1 MIKNYIID
9 TNILLLDP
17 EALFK
22 FEDNNIIIPIGVIEE
37 LDKFKKDQSE
47 LGKNARHV
55 SRTLDVL
62 RQQGDLREGVKV
74 GKGKLMVRYN
84 GNLHSFY
91 KESNVDLHVIHIAQ
105 KIVEED
111 KDIPCII
118 VSRDINVRIRA
129 NALGLKAENYESDQ
143 VPHTEIDKGYSET
156 TISEKAFEEL
166 AQSREISVDDLVSD
180 IKLFPN
186 HYLVVHKDSI
196 TKSSLLARV
205 DQDGRNIKRLL
216 SCPAGI
222 GLTPKNKEQ
231 GFVVDALLDNNIKLV
246 SIAGKAGSGKT
257 LLACAVG
264 YYLTVRKKDYKRLL
278 VSRPV
283 FPMGKDI
290 GYLPGDIGEKLD
302 PWMTPIYDAFD
313 VIKHEKQG
321 SGKYLIDGCDVMVEP
336 LTYIRGRS
344 IRDQFLIIDESQNL
358 NSHEI
363 KTIIT
368 RAGENTKVVLTGD
381 IYQID
386 NPYID
391 SLSNG
396 LSVVTQ
402 NMRDSKLSA
411 NIVLEKGVRSEL
423 AEEAANKL

>member
-1 MIKNYIID
+1 M
-9 TNILLLDP
+9 
-17 EALFK
+17 FR
-22 FEDNNIIIPIGVIEE
+22 FEDNNVIIPIGVIEE
-37 LDKFKKDQSE
+37 LDRFKKEQSE

-55 SRTLDVL
+55 SRSLDIL
-62 RQQGDLREGVKV
+62 RHEGDLKNGVKV
-74 GKGKLMVRYN
+74 GEGKLTVRYN

-91 KESNVDLHVIHIAQ
+91 KESNVDLHVLHIAQ
-105 KIVEED
+105 KIVETEPGT
-111 KDIPCII
+111 PCVI

-129 NALGLKAENYESDQ
+129 NALGLKAEGYESDQ
-143 VPHTEIDKGYSET
+143 IPHHEIDKGYSEVILDDKAFQALSDGRELSVASVEFDVDPT
-156 TISEKAFEEL
+156 PNYYLVAHKSSEKA
-166 AQSREISVDDLVSD
+166 
-180 IKLFPN
+180 
-186 HYLVVHKDSI
+186 
-196 TKSSLLARV
+196 SLLARI
-205 DQDGRNIKRLL
+205 DKDGKKVKRLL
-216 SCPAGI
+216 SCPQGV
-222 GLTPKNKEQ
+222 GLMPKNKEQ
-231 GFVVDALLDNNIKLV
+231 GFVVDALLDNDIKLV

-257 LLACAVG
+257 ILSCAIG
-264 YYLTVRKKDYKRLL
+264 YYLAVKQKDYKRLL

-283 FPMGKDI
+283 FPMGRDI
-290 GYLPGDIGEKLD
+290 GFLPGDIGEKLD

-313 VIKHEKQG
+313 VIKNDKQG
-321 SGKYLIDGCDVMVEP
+321 AGRHLVDGCHVMVEP

-358 NSHEI
+358 NTHEI

-396 LSVVTQ
+396 LSVVAQ
-402 NMRDSKLSA
+402 NMRDSGLSA
-411 NIVLEKGVRSEL
+411 NIVLEKGVRSDL